1 MKNVAIIIH
10 LLIIKYY
17 ANVYL
22 MLKNIICKHG
32 SLVVVHRDFQV
43 AVLQNKKLDR
53 APGQEQR
60 QKWFIGTTKEGS
72 QPEPAGRSSTANTI
86 QSTGTL

>member
-1 MKNVAIIIH
+1 M
-10 LLIIKYY
+10 
-17 ANVYL
+17 
-22 MLKNIICKHG
+22 
-32 SLVVVHRDFQV
+32 HRDFQV